1 MKTQQN
7 KHEVVIRGQK
17 VGEPESP
24 LARAPGG
31 GWQKCNLSYATL
43 KTQFTAET
51 VRNGGCLQKLSSDLS
66 KRIISRMLRLLRAQ
80 TILTRPTLCYVAH
93 FFPHSH
99 PILWRFHVANITR
112 SDVSIPQFHFFCILF
127 AFSWCSWSL
136 LSSYVEC
143 LICLSDLYSNGKMWD
158 LKRYDGDRNSV

>member
-7 KHEVVIRGQK
+7 KHEVVIKGQK
-17 VGEPESP
+17 VGKPESP

-51 VRNGGCLQKLSSDLS
+51 VCNGDCSQKLSSDLS
-66 KRIISRMLRLLRAQ
+66 KRIISRILRLLCAQ
-80 TILTRPTLCYVAH
+80 TILTRPTLCDVAH
-93 FFPHSH
+93 FFLIHIQYYGDFMS
-99 PILWRFHVANITR
+99 PISFIVMFLSRNFTFSA
-112 SDVSIPQFHFFCILF
+112 SYLLF
-127 AFSWCSWSL
+127 LDTHDHYCLHYA
-136 LSSYVEC
+136 EC

-158 LKRYDGDRNSV
+158 LNRW